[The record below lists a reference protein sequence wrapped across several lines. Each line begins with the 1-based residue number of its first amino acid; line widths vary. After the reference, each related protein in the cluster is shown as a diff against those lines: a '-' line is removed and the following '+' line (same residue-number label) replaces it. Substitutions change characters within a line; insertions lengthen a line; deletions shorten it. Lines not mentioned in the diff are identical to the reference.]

1 MVVLN
6 VEGMSCQGCVR
17 SVTNALTKLDPDASV
32 DVSLPDGMVK
42 VASSR
47 DRAAIAGAIE
57 AAGFDVRP
65 D

>member
-17 SVTNALTKLDPDASV
+17 SVTNALTKLDPEAKV
-32 DVSLPDGMVK
+32 DVTLETGV
-42 VASSR
+42 VAVETARSR
-47 DRAAIAGAIE
+47 AELAAAIE

-65 D
+65 A

>member
-17 SVTNALTKLDPDASV
+17 SVTNALTKLDPAAQV
-32 DVSLPDGMVK
+32 EVSLQDGT
-42 VASSR
+42 VAVTSTR
-47 DRAAIAGAIE
+47 QRAELAAAIE

-65 D
+65 S

>member
-17 SVTNALTKLDPDASV
+17 SVTNALTQLDPGAKV
-32 DVSLPDGMVK
+32 DVTLETGV
-42 VASSR
+42 VAVETARSR
-47 DRAAIAGAIE
+47 AELAAAIE

-65 D
+65 A